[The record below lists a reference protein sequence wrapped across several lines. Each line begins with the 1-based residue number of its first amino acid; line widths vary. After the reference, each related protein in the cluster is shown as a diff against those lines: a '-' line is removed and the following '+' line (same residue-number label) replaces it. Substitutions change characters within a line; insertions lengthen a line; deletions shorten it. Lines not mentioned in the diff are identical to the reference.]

1 MNMLVIGSGGREH
14 ALVWKLKLSPKTE
27 KIYCVP
33 GNGGIS
39 HDAEIL
45 PAPADGD
52 WPAYIEL
59 AKSKKIDLTVVGPEI
74 PLVGGIVNA
83 FHVAG
88 LTIFGPNKDAARLE
102 GSKIFAKHFMRKHG
116 IPTAGFE
123 AFDDATKALN
133 YLKGKPLPIV
143 IKADGL
149 AAGKGVSVCFTHEEA
164 KDAIETMLVKKA
176 FGEAGERIL
185 IEDAL
190 QGSELSLMAL
200 CDGKTIKPLPT
211 ARDYKRVLDGNKG
224 PNTGGMGAVSPSPV
238 PPETMVK
245 IDKEIV
251 ARFLKGIQQEG
262 LDFRGLIYF
271 GIMLTP
277 QGPKVLEFNVRFGD
291 PETEAVLPLIESDLA
306 DAFLAVSSQKLADA
320 PLRFHDGHSVTVVC
334 CSKGYPGKY
343 DSGKEIL
350 GLETAA
356 SARNA
361 AVFHSGTLRKDG
373 KIYTQGG
380 RVLNCSARG
389 KTFDEARNAAYT
401 LVKKISFDGMHYRS
415 DIGASNAAIP
425 AL

>member
-1 MNMLVIGSGGREH
+1 
-14 ALVWKLKLSPKTE
+14 
-27 KIYCVP
+27 
-33 GNGGIS
+33 
-39 HDAEIL
+39 
-45 PAPADGD
+45 
-52 WPAYIEL
+52 
-59 AKSKKIDLTVVGPEI
+59 
-74 PLVGGIVNA
+74 
-83 FHVAG
+83 
-88 LTIFGPNKDAARLE
+88 
-102 GSKIFAKHFMRKHG
+102 
-116 IPTAGFE
+116 
-123 AFDDATKALN
+123 N